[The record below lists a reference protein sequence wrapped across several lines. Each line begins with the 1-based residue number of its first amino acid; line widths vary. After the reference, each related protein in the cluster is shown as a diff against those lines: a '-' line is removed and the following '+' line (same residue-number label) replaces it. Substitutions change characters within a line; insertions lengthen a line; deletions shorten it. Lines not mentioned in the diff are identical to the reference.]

1 MIAGT
6 VVTIQW
12 RDTCTMG
19 SYVVKI
25 TKKKYVSGWGGAKVV
40 MDKQSGNQRF
50 MLTVMARPGSLIKT
64 QLPKRPEKCTWLM
77 VTIQP
82 IKQWAHGEGRWG
94 EVSHRTLTE
103 LSDGKGK
110 APRKTVLKYI
120 SVFNYSFVLL
130 VTPWKWPRGFQF
142 KHYWKQLCSAVSRLY
157 LLNFFFLI
165 NEGCLHLR
173 VSLPGRCPV
182 LVRVPLPSS

>member
-6 VVTIQW
+6 VVTIHW

-64 QLPKRPEKCTWLM
+64 QLPKRPEKCT
-77 VTIQP
+77 
-82 IKQWAHGEGRWG
+82 
-94 EVSHRTLTE
+94 
-103 LSDGKGK
+103 
-110 APRKTVLKYI
+110 
-120 SVFNYSFVLL
+120 
-130 VTPWKWPRGFQF
+130 
-142 KHYWKQLCSAVSRLY
+142 
-157 LLNFFFLI
+157 
-165 NEGCLHLR
+165 
-173 VSLPGRCPV
+173 
-182 LVRVPLPSS
+182 